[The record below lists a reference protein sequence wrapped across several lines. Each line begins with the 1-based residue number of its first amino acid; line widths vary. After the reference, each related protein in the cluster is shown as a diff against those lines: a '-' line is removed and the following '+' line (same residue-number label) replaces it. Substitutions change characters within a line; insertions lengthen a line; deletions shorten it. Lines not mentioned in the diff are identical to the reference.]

1 MVRSLLG
8 KSPKKEETS
17 PKKEEKSPQKENSSK
32 KEEETPVEGGSSNV
46 IVEQRTIMSTSD
58 QVDTNLKRPVMTE
71 PGVAQTS
78 GTIVKD
84 NGGEKVQVDG
94 IVPIERAINE
104 IIVQKGSPSSS
115 GAEGTNTPIINGGS
129 PPTATTIPRIEVIE
143 ASLPSQIDGTPRR
156 EQVITVSNGLP
167 KPNITPPSASSTSSP
182 ATASPSRIPSRQ
194 QPAISST
201 QHQPSSANSSQGHS
215 PPGVQQGGD
224 LKRQLGGQEELRK
237 LESRIERFVSRS
249 SGSECRCGNQFHPKN
264 NLVLQK
270 MYN

>member
-17 PKKEEKSPQKENSSK
+17 PKKEEKSPKKENSSK
-32 KEEETPVEGGSSNV
+32 KEETLVEGGSSNV

-104 IIVQKGSPSSS
+104 IIVQEGSPSSS
-115 GAEGTNTPIINGGS
+115 GAGGTNTPIINGGS
-129 PPTATTIPRIEVIE
+129 PPTAIPRIEVME